1 MGALVALHKPE
12 HMGEAVGERREGRG
26 ERLPGAGDEG
36 GHMLT
41 GRPTLGTEE
50 RPAPP
55 SLSFVRPPGSWPGL
69 VREQA
74 GGLTDMAGLQ
84 SAVVGGD

>member
-1 MGALVALHKPE
+1 MSHFTNLNRG
-12 HMGEAVGERREGRG
+12 GEAGGCLVVRG

-55 SLSFVRPPGSWPGL
+55 SLSFVWPPGSWPGL
-69 VREQA
+69 VREQT

-84 SAVVGGD
+84 SAVLGGD

>member
-1 MGALVALHKPE
+1 
-12 HMGEAVGERREGRG
+12 
-26 ERLPGAGDEG
+26 
-36 GHMLT
+36 MLT

-84 SAVVGGD
+84 SAVLGGD